1 MCAMSGSLLW
11 YFALQWSSGKSF
23 TFKKEFYCKRVIQRL
38 LLSSTQPSVSS
49 TCADLQD
56 APFVSFLLHS
66 FFELLNVTF
75 IKKKINANEC
85 FSIGCGNLTLNPQI
99 IIIIN
104 HHIMAYQGYTVG
116 HYARASSGLVG
127 VKPRKQIIYIPGF
140 EQEIKLVRLW
150 LNSNS
155 QYFAFSNQLAT
166 IPAELT
172 LCQPEEIVIIPVR
185 EERVLSE
192 NWLERKR
199 QSDQR
204 KQEVKGVKRV
214 KKFAL
219 ESWKGCRK
227 KAEYGKKNAKENK
240 RS

>member
-1 MCAMSGSLLW
+1 
-11 YFALQWSSGKSF
+11 
-23 TFKKEFYCKRVIQRL
+23 
-38 LLSSTQPSVSS
+38 
-49 TCADLQD
+49 
-56 APFVSFLLHS
+56 
-66 FFELLNVTF
+66 
-75 IKKKINANEC
+75 
-85 FSIGCGNLTLNPQI
+85 
-99 IIIIN
+99 
-104 HHIMAYQGYTVG
+104 MAYQGYTVG
-116 HYARASSGLVG
+116 HYARASSGLVD
-127 VKPRKQIIYIPGF
+127 VKLRKQIIYISRF

-150 LNSNS
+150 LNSYS

-214 KKFAL
+214 KKYAL

-227 KAEYGKKNAKENK
+227 KAEYGEKNAKENK